1 MKVATQIF
9 VVLTCALTL
18 SFCAGSR
25 DRPIKFVYLA
35 LGASDAVGVGAIPLT
50 EGYVYLIK
58 RDLDRRM
65 PGVFLM
71 NLGVPFARIDLI

>member
-35 LGASDAVGVGAIPLT
+35 LGASDAVGVIWTGGCRAC
-50 EGYVYLIK
+50 
-58 RDLDRRM
+58 
-65 PGVFLM
+65 F
-71 NLGVPFARIDLI
+71 